1 MKWDELEWRKPK
13 WCCPHS
19 SRGAHCRLDIE
30 INHPTYGW
38 IPFTLDPDD
47 QGAQFDTKALFEH
60 ITTTAAETI
69 EEFVPPP
76 PEELLRME
84 REGMIVKRFQF
95 KTALLR
101 NKLLG
106 TVRATLNGAP
116 DELQLAWE
124 EAEVVTRFGPIV
136 DYIVA
141 QVAEIDDAT
150 MDDLFREAAT
160 VKS

>member
-1 MKWDELEWRKPK
+1 
-13 WCCPHS
+13 
-19 SRGAHCRLDIE
+19 
-30 INHPTYGW
+30 
-38 IPFTLDPDD
+38 
-47 QGAQFDTKALFEH
+47 
-60 ITTTAAETI
+60 
-69 EEFVPPP
+69 
-76 PEELLRME
+76 
-84 REGMIVKRFQF
+84 MIVKRFQF